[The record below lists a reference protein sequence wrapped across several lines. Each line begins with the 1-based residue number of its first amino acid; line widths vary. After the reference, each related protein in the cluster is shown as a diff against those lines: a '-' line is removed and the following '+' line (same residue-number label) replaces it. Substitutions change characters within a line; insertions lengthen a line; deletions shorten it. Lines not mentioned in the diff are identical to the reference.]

1 MIAASPEISR
11 YGIVFA
17 AAHVFNSL
25 DDHHE
30 TKSSRQFLPT
40 ENPEGPLE
48 KGDDSRF
55 SPLSKG
61 SKRGFVEYFGSIEI
75 SVTYPGYKRVGSG
88 EIQNVAMVDFYAPF
102 RLHLLGT

>member
-1 MIAASPEISR
+1 MPGSITSFSRLLNELLDTRREARWVEKGNRNASFPLPPFGKGGLQRVNSEGQVMIAASPEISR

-40 ENPEGPLE
+40 ENPEGPLR
-48 KGDDSRF
+48 KG
-55 SPLSKG
+55 G
-61 SKRGFVEYFGSIEI
+61 WGGF
-75 SVTYPGYKRVGSG
+75 
-88 EIQNVAMVDFYAPF
+88 
-102 RLHLLGT
+102 

>member
-11 YGIVFA
+11 YEIVFA

-40 ENPEGPLE
+40 ENPEGPL
-48 KGDDSRF
+48 
-55 SPLSKG
+55 SKG
-61 SKRGFVEYFGSIEI
+61 GFHMQLLFIISIARVNISRRLCPSRG
-75 SVTYPGYKRVGSG
+75 R
-88 EIQNVAMVDFYAPF
+88 
-102 RLHLLGT
+102 R